1 MNEAKK
7 IITARANEAEQ
18 NRSPAPLQVQV
29 KQKEQ
34 KMEEFDR
41 ALLEFQ
47 ILACAAVLD

>member
-1 MNEAKK
+1 MNDFSLNSSS
-7 IITARANEAEQ
+7 TNEAEQ
-18 NRSPAPLQVQV
+18 NRSPAPVQVQV
-29 KQKEQ
+29 KQREQ